1 MDTSRFDEICKVGTS
16 EICRRWWIPACEF
29 YFLGVFSDSSQVFG
43 LCLWL
48 QVQSKHIKTHNSQDS
63 TLAALYVQ
71 KESPEWLV
79 SAVEQVLTDYSHLT
93 ADILW
98 NREIHDRQFKSI

>member
-1 MDTSRFDEICKVGTS
+1 M
-16 EICRRWWIPACEF
+16 
-29 YFLGVFSDSSQVFG
+29 
-43 LCLWL
+43 
-48 QVQSKHIKTHNSQDS
+48 KTQH
-63 TLAALYVQ
+63 LLLLYVQ

-79 SAVEQVLTDYSHLT
+79 SAVEQVLTDYSHLK